1 MPDNYIKE
9 RLHSSG
15 KYAID
20 MSYPSYIPFMDL
32 AESDKARELLRYK
45 FNNRAVD
52 KNIEVLDNILRNRM
66 KLVSLL
72 GYNSYA
78 EYRTEDRM
86 AKNPKNVW
94 DFENDLKQKLRKKA
108 ENDVQEMLQI
118 KSARL
123 KKDAKNIF

>member
-1 MPDNYIKE
+1 MPE
-9 RLHSSG
+9 CH
-15 KYAID
+15 
-20 MSYPSYIPFMDL
+20 
-32 AESDKARELLRYK
+32 
-45 FNNRAVD
+45 
-52 KNIEVLDNILRNRM
+52 RN

-108 ENDVQEMLQI
+108 ENDVQEMLKI
-118 KSARL
+118 KSVRL
-123 KKDAKNIF
+123 KTDAKNIYSWENN